1 MVSTYAWYWMVVQ
14 LWSCSR
20 AWLVRLPVPCI
31 HLDTGFLLYCHECP
45 RYLCV
50 SRRQHDSTSLPICPD
65 SCDSA
70 GRLCRA
76 VGVVGH
82 PFLGRHGLTEG
93 MIMPP
98 FHHWRGV
105 SAGTLF
111 LLRWRMT
118 CRGTDAC
125 DPTCSAISSAA
136 LNISAHVV
144 VSGSFLQPCNNS
156 FTTASSSAAW
166 TRSQFFCWSC
176 FGRGS
181 KACIHVSAVHKAM
194 MKSNLSIVCR

>member
-1 MVSTYAWYWMVVQ
+1 MALNGRSAVAVLTGVVSTIASALYTFGYRISTV
-14 LWSCSR
+14 LSR
-20 AWLVRLPVPCI
+20 VSKISV
-31 HLDTGFLLYCHECP
+31 
-45 RYLCV
+45 CV
-50 SRRQHDSTSLPICPD
+50 SPTARLHLTTHRSSSICRD

-70 GRLCRA
+70 GRLCHA

-93 MIMPP
+93 KIMPP
-98 FHHWRGV
+98 FQYWREM

-111 LLRWRMT
+111 LLRWRMA

-125 DPTCSAISSAA
+125 DPTCSAISPAA
-136 LNISAHVV
+136 LNISTHVV

-166 TRSQFFCWSC
+166 MRSQFFCWSC

-181 KACIHVSAVHKAM
+181 KGCIHVSAVHKAM
-194 MKSNLSIVCR
+194 KSNLSIACR